1 MRKYNG
7 KRWSVRLFQLS
18 KLTHFSRRYNRF
30 RLIKDY
36 QTRARQRT
44 TRIRPISHRR
54 MVGLINSRMHLFV
67 HLYKCENLIETC
79 LNEILKHSLNWNTRL
94 EKNRTIILSSSN
106 FFFWKNLTLDQHHKP
121 PWTQRV
127 RDVTRTK
134 SIVSRQ
140 VARLSLFHHNHYTT
154 ARINPPCRPHCSR
167 LSLQIRGFELHQEL
181 SWNYDFDEIFHNWE
195 NKPGFRTRRLITRDP
210 VRPRLITT

>member
-94 EKNRTIILSSSN
+94 RKESNDYSFFFKLFLLEKFNTRPTPQTTVNAESKRRDENEKYRFPSGGAIILIPS
-106 FFFWKNLTLDQHHKP
+106 
-121 PWTQRV
+121 
-127 RDVTRTK
+127 
-134 SIVSRQ
+134 
-140 VARLSLFHHNHYTT
+140 
-154 ARINPPCRPHCSR
+154 
-167 LSLQIRGFELHQEL
+167 
-181 SWNYDFDEIFHNWE
+181 
-195 NKPGFRTRRLITRDP
+195 
-210 VRPRLITT
+210 